1 MARVFDPS
9 VYLVTDAAL
18 CSVAG
23 VAATVAAAVAGGATL
38 VQLRD
43 PLASTRALVAEA
55 RALVALLRPLGIP
68 LIVNDR
74 VDVALA
80 ADACGVHL
88 GQDDMAPRDARAL
101 LGPDR
106 IIGLSVGTPE
116 QFAASREELA
126 VVDYLGAGPY
136 RVTTT
141 KTDAG
146 AAIGLDGF
154 TSVLVLSTLPVV
166 AIGGLDAALAGEIIA
181 AGGAGVAV
189 VSAVCG
195 TGDPRAAAA
204 RIAAAV
210 AAARAGSRVPGI
222 A

>member
-1 MARVFDPS
+1 MARTFDLS

-23 VAATVAAAVAGGATL
+23 VLATVEAAVAGGATL

-55 RALVALLRPLGIP
+55 RALVALLRPRGVP

-80 ADACGVHL
+80 ADADGVHL
-88 GQDDMAPRDARAL
+88 GQDDMALRDARAL

-116 QFAASREELA
+116 QFAASRDELA
-126 VVDYLGAGPY
+126 AVDYLGTGPV
-136 RVTTT
+136 RVTAT
-141 KTDAG
+141 KADAG
-146 AAIGLDGF
+146 DAIGLGGF
-154 TSVLVLSTLPVV
+154 AAVRALSPLPVV
-166 AIGGLDAALAGEIIA
+166 AIGGLDAALSAEVVA
-181 AGGAGVAV
+181 AGGAGAAV

-195 TGDPRAAAA
+195 TDDPRAAAA

-210 AAARAGSRVPGI
+210 AAARRSRVPGN